1 MEIVSK
7 KELKVIVD
15 KLHILN
21 EESARLISEFSKYL
35 ETEDELTNDEQDL
48 IFGKILRVTAMIQQ

>member
-1 MEIVSK
+1 MKIVSK

-21 EESARLISEFSKYL
+21 EGSARLISEFAKYL

-48 IFGKILRVTAMIQQ
+48 IFGKIMRVNAMLQQ

>member
-7 KELKVIVD
+7 KELKVVVD

-21 EESARLISEFSKYL
+21 EESARLISEFAKYL

-48 IFGKILRVTAMIQQ
+48 IFGKIMRVTAMIQQ